1 MAKKKK
7 PASPIDKG
15 EVQNTELEVP
25 AVVEEEVAIGPEGQ
39 VDPIDESLE
48 FIEEQAAEASQETV
62 EEPKK
67 VVVWPVILGG
77 VVAATFGFA
86 AARSNVVDNL
96 LPPSWRLDAGEVALQ
111 GQISDA
117 QLQIDTLNKRLTSLS
132 AELDDA
138 PATDASDITDITDLS
153 VKFDGL
159 VARIDAIESRP
170 VSTQSENVDFTQ
182 LREVAEKQQAE
193 IDALLADARLVEQ
206 TSQEAAS
213 KTLASAA
220 ASRIIAAVESGA
232 PFATALADL
241 EATGAS
247 DIPEA
252 LKSAASDGVV
262 TLAALQDEIPSAA
275 RAALAASPQEAE
287 AGFSGFLKRQL
298 GARSIAPREGDDADA
313 VLSRVEGAVRQGRL
327 MDALAEAETL
337 STEAKSAM
345 SDWLEKTTTRVAV
358 TTASETLIQRLA
370 AN

>member
-7 PASPIDKG
+7 PASPIDQV
-15 EVQNTELEVP
+15 EVQNAELEVP
-25 AVVEEEVAIGPEGQ
+25 AVVEEDVAVEPEGEI
-39 VDPIDESLE
+39 DPIDESSE
-48 FIEEQAAEASQETV
+48 FIEEQAVEAFAETV

-67 VVVWPVILGG
+67 AVVWPFILGG

-86 AARSNVVDNL
+86 AARSNVVDDF

-117 QLQIDTLNKRLTSLS
+117 QLQIDTLNERLTSFS
-132 AELDDA
+132 AELNDA
-138 PATDASDITDITDLS
+138 PQTDANDIIDLS

-159 VARIDAIESRP
+159 VARLDSIESRP
-170 VSTQSENVDFTQ
+170 VSMQSENVDFTQ
-182 LREVAEKQQAE
+182 LREVAEKQQTE

-213 KTLASAA
+213 KTLARAA
-220 ASRIIAAVESGA
+220 ALRIVAAVESGA

-252 LKSAASDGVV
+252 LKSAARDGVV
-262 TLAALQDEIPSAA
+262 TLAALQGEIPSAA
-275 RAALAASPQEAE
+275 RAALAESPQDAE

-313 VLSRVEGAVRQGRL
+313 VLSRIEGAVRQGRL

-337 STEAKSAM
+337 PTEAKSAM

-358 TTASETLIQRLA
+358 TTASEALIQFLA

>member
-1 MAKKKK
+1 VAKKKK
-7 PASPIDKG
+7 SASPIDKVK
-15 EVQNTELEVP
+15 VQNAGLEVP
-25 AVVEEEVAIGPEGQ
+25 AVVEEDVAVEQEGQ
-39 VDPIDESLE
+39 IDPIDESSE
-48 FIEEQAAEASQETV
+48 FIEEQAVEAFEEAV

-67 VVVWPVILGG
+67 AVVWPFVLGG

-86 AARSNVVDNL
+86 AARSNVVDNF
-96 LPPSWRLDAGEVALQ
+96 LPPSWRLDAGEFALQ

-117 QLQIDTLNKRLTSLS
+117 QLQIDTLNERLISLS
-132 AELDDA
+132 AELNDV
-138 PATDASDITDITDLS
+138 PQTDANDITDLS

-159 VARIDAIESRP
+159 VVRLDAIESRP

-213 KTLASAA
+213 KTLARAA

-252 LKSAASDGVV
+252 LKSAARDGVV
-262 TLAALQDEIPSAA
+262 TLAVLQGEIPSAA
-275 RAALAASPQEAE
+275 RAALAESPQDAE
-287 AGFSGFLKRQL
+287 AGFIGFLKRQL

-313 VLSRVEGAVRQGRL
+313 VLSRIEGAVRQGRL

-337 STEAKSAM
+337 PTEAKSAM

-358 TTASETLIQRLA
+358 TTASESLIQFQA

>member
-7 PASPIDKG
+7 PASPIDQV
-15 EVQNTELEVP
+15 EVQNAELEVP
-25 AVVEEEVAIGPEGQ
+25 AVVEEDVAVEPEGQ
-39 VDPIDESLE
+39 IDPIDESSE
-48 FIEEQAAEASQETV
+48 FIEEQAVEETV

-67 VVVWPVILGG
+67 AVVWPFVLGG

-86 AARSNVVDNL
+86 AARSNVVDNF
-96 LPPSWRLDAGEVALQ
+96 LPPSWRLEAGEVALQ
-111 GQISDA
+111 RQISDA
-117 QLQIDTLNKRLTSLS
+117 QLQIDTLNERLTSLS
-132 AELDDA
+132 AELNDV
-138 PATDASDITDITDLS
+138 PQTDANDTTDLS

-159 VARIDAIESRP
+159 VARLDAIESRP

-213 KTLASAA
+213 KTLARAA

-275 RAALAASPQEAE
+275 RAALTASPQEAE

>member
-7 PASPIDKG
+7 PVSPIDQV
-15 EVQNTELEVP
+15 EVQNAELEVP
-25 AVVEEEVAIGPEGQ
+25 AVVEEDVAVEPEGEI
-39 VDPIDESLE
+39 DPIDESSE
-48 FIEEQAAEASQETV
+48 FIEEQAVEAFAETV

-67 VVVWPVILGG
+67 AVVWPFVLGG

-86 AARSNVVDNL
+86 AARSNVVDNF

-117 QLQIDTLNKRLTSLS
+117 QLQIDTLNERLTSFS
-132 AELDDA
+132 AELNDA
-138 PATDASDITDITDLS
+138 PQTDANDIIDLS

-159 VARIDAIESRP
+159 VARLDAIESRP
-170 VSTQSENVDFTQ
+170 VSMQSENVDFTQ

-206 TSQEAAS
+206 TSQETAS
-213 KTLASAA
+213 KTLARAA

-252 LKSAASDGVV
+252 LKSAARDGVV
-262 TLAALQDEIPSAA
+262 TLAALQGEIPSAA
-275 RAALAASPQEAE
+275 RAALAESPQDAE

-313 VLSRVEGAVRQGRL
+313 VLSRIEGAVRQGRL

-337 STEAKSAM
+337 PTEAKSAM

-358 TTASETLIQRLA
+358 TTASEALIQFLA

>member
-7 PASPIDKG
+7 PASPIDKV
-15 EVQNTELEVP
+15 EVQNAELEVP
-25 AVVEEEVAIGPEGQ
+25 AVVEEDVAVEPEGQ
-39 VDPIDESLE
+39 IDPIDESSE
-48 FIEEQAAEASQETV
+48 FIEEQAVEAFAETV

-67 VVVWPVILGG
+67 AVVWPFILGG

-86 AARSNVVDNL
+86 AARSNVVDDF

-117 QLQIDTLNKRLTSLS
+117 QLQIDTLNERLTSFS
-132 AELDDA
+132 AELNDA
-138 PATDASDITDITDLS
+138 PQTDANDIIDLS

-159 VARIDAIESRP
+159 VARLDAIESRP

-213 KTLASAA
+213 KTLARAA

-252 LKSAASDGVV
+252 LKSAARDGVV
-262 TLAALQDEIPSAA
+262 TLAALQGEIPSAA
-275 RAALAASPQEAE
+275 RAALAESLQDAE

-313 VLSRVEGAVRQGRL
+313 VLSRIEGAVRQGRL

-337 STEAKSAM
+337 PTEAKSAM

-358 TTASETLIQRLA
+358 TTASEALIQFLA

>member
-1 MAKKKK
+1 VAKKKK

-15 EVQNTELEVP
+15 EVQNVELEVP
-25 AVVEEEVAIGPEGQ
+25 AVVEGDVAVEPEGQ
-39 VDPIDESLE
+39 IDPIDESSE
-48 FIEEQAAEASQETV
+48 FIEEQAVEAFEETV

-67 VVVWPVILGG
+67 AVVWPFVLGG

-86 AARSNVVDNL
+86 AARSNVVDNF

-117 QLQIDTLNKRLTSLS
+117 QLQIDTLNERLKSLA
-132 AELDDA
+132 AELNDA
-138 PATDASDITDITDLS
+138 PQTDASDITDLS
-153 VKFDGL
+153 VKLNGL
-159 VARIDAIESRP
+159 VSRIDAIESRP

-193 IDALLADARLVEQ
+193 IDALLADARLVDQ
-206 TSQEAAS
+206 TSQKVAS
-213 KTLASAA
+213 KTLARAA
-220 ASRIIAAVESGA
+220 TSRIIAAVESGA

-252 LKSAASDGVV
+252 LKSAARDGVV

-275 RAALAASPQEAE
+275 RAALAASPQDAE
-287 AGFSGFLKRQL
+287 AGFSWFLKRQL
-298 GARSIAPREGDDADA
+298 GARSSAPREGDDADA
-313 VLSRVEGAVRQGRL
+313 VLSRVEGAVRQGSL

-345 SDWLEKTTTRVAV
+345 SDWLKKTTTRVAV
-358 TTASETLIQRLA
+358 TTASEALIQLLA

>member
-7 PASPIDKG
+7 PAGPIDKV

-25 AVVEEEVAIGPEGQ
+25 AVVEEEVAVEPEGQ
-39 VDPIDESLE
+39 VDPIDESSE
-48 FIEEQAAEASQETV
+48 FIEEQAVEASQETV

-138 PATDASDITDITDLS
+138 PATDASDITDLS

-206 TSQEAAS
+206 TSQDAAS
-213 KTLASAA
+213 KTLARAA

-241 EATGAS
+241 EAAGAS

-252 LKSAASDGVV
+252 LKSAARDGVV
-262 TLAALQDEIPSAA
+262 TLASLQDEIPSAA
-275 RAALAASPQEAE
+275 RAALAASPQDAE

>member
-7 PASPIDKG
+7 PVSPIDQV
-15 EVQNTELEVP
+15 EVQNAELEVP
-25 AVVEEEVAIGPEGQ
+25 AVVEEDVAVEPEGQ
-39 VDPIDESLE
+39 IDPIDESSE
-48 FIEEQAAEASQETV
+48 FIEEQAVEAFEETV
-62 EEPKK
+62 DEPKK
-67 VVVWPVILGG
+67 AVVWPFVLGG

-86 AARSNVVDNL
+86 AARSNVVDNF

-117 QLQIDTLNKRLTSLS
+117 QLQIDTLNERLTSLS
-132 AELDDA
+132 AELNDA
-138 PATDASDITDITDLS
+138 PQTDANDITDLS

-159 VARIDAIESRP
+159 VARLDAIESRP

-213 KTLASAA
+213 KTLARAA

-252 LKSAASDGVV
+252 LKSAARDGVV
-262 TLAALQDEIPSAA
+262 TLAALQGEIPSAA
-275 RAALAASPQEAE
+275 RAALAESPQDAE

-313 VLSRVEGAVRQGRL
+313 VLSRIEGAVRQGRL

-337 STEAKSAM
+337 PTEAKSAM

-358 TTASETLIQRLA
+358 TTASEALIQFLA

>member
-1 MAKKKK
+1 VAKKKK
-7 PASPIDKG
+7 SASPIDKVK
-15 EVQNTELEVP
+15 VQNAGLEVP
-25 AVVEEEVAIGPEGQ
+25 AVVEEDVAVEQEGQ
-39 VDPIDESLE
+39 IDPIDESSE
-48 FIEEQAAEASQETV
+48 FIEEQAVEAFEEAV

-67 VVVWPVILGG
+67 AVVWPFVLGG

-86 AARSNVVDNL
+86 AARSNVVDNF

-117 QLQIDTLNKRLTSLS
+117 QLQIDTLNERLISLS
-132 AELDDA
+132 AELNDV
-138 PATDASDITDITDLS
+138 PQTDANDITDLS

-159 VARIDAIESRP
+159 VVRLDAIESRP

-213 KTLASAA
+213 KTLARAA

-252 LKSAASDGVV
+252 LKSAARDGVV
-262 TLAALQDEIPSAA
+262 TLAVLQGEIPSAA
-275 RAALAASPQEAE
+275 RAALAESPQDAE
-287 AGFSGFLKRQL
+287 AGFIGFLKRQL

-313 VLSRVEGAVRQGRL
+313 VLSRIEGAVRQGRL

-337 STEAKSAM
+337 PTEAKSAM

-358 TTASETLIQRLA
+358 TTASESLIQFQA

>member
-7 PASPIDKG
+7 PAGPIENV

-25 AVVEEEVAIGPEGQ
+25 AVVEEEVAVEPEGQ
-39 VDPIDESLE
+39 VDPIDESSE
-48 FIEEQAAEASQETV
+48 FIEEQAVEASQETV

-138 PATDASDITDITDLS
+138 LATDASDITDLS

-193 IDALLADARLVEQ
+193 LDALLADARLVEQ
-206 TSQEAAS
+206 TSQDAAS
-213 KTLASAA
+213 KTLARAA

-232 PFATALADL
+232 PFATALADF

-252 LKSAASDGVV
+252 LKFAARDGVV
-262 TLAALQDEIPSAA
+262 TLAALQGEIPSAA
-275 RAALAASPQEAE
+275 RSALAASPQDAE

-298 GARSIAPREGDDADA
+298 GARSIAPREGYDADA
-313 VLSRVEGAVRQGRL
+313 VLSRVESAVRQGRL

-337 STEAKSAM
+337 PTEAKSAM
-345 SDWLEKTTTRVAV
+345 SDWLEKTATRVAV
-358 TTASETLIQRLA
+358 TTASEALSQLLA

>member
-7 PASPIDKG
+7 PANPTDKG
-15 EVQNTELEVP
+15 EVHNTELEVP
-25 AVVEEEVAIGPEGQ
+25 ADIEEDVAVETEGQ
-39 VDPIDESLE
+39 VDPIDESSE
-48 FIEEQAAEASQETV
+48 FIEEQAVEAFQETV
-62 EEPKK
+62 EAPKK
-67 VVVWPVILGG
+67 VVVWPLVLGG

-86 AARSNVVDNL
+86 SARSNVVDNF
-96 LPPSWRLDAGEVALQ
+96 LPPLWRLDAGEVALQ

-117 QLQIDTLNKRLTSLS
+117 QLQIDTLNEKLISLS
-132 AELDDA
+132 AEFEDA
-138 PATDASDITDITDLS
+138 PQTDASDIADLS

-213 KTLASAA
+213 KIFARAA

-262 TLAALQDEIPSAA
+262 TLASLQDEIPSAA
-275 RAALAASPQEAE
+275 RAALVASPQDAE

-358 TTASETLIQRLA
+358 IIASETLIQRLA

>member
-1 MAKKKK
+1 VAKKKK
-7 PASPIDKG
+7 PASPIDQV
-15 EVQNTELEVP
+15 EVQNAELKVP
-25 AVVEEEVAIGPEGQ
+25 AVVEEDVAVEPEGQ
-39 VDPIDESLE
+39 IDPIDESSE
-48 FIEEQAAEASQETV
+48 FIEEQAVEAFAETV

-67 VVVWPVILGG
+67 AVVWPFILGG

-86 AARSNVVDNL
+86 AARSNVVDDF

-117 QLQIDTLNKRLTSLS
+117 QLQIDTLNERLTSFS
-132 AELDDA
+132 AELNDA
-138 PATDASDITDITDLS
+138 PQTDANDIIDLS

-159 VARIDAIESRP
+159 VARLDAIESRP
-170 VSTQSENVDFTQ
+170 VSMQSENVDFTQ
-182 LREVAEKQQAE
+182 LREVAEKQQTE

-213 KTLASAA
+213 KTLARAA
-220 ASRIIAAVESGA
+220 ALRIVAAVESGA

-252 LKSAASDGVV
+252 LKSAARDGVV
-262 TLAALQDEIPSAA
+262 TLAALQGEIPSAA
-275 RAALAASPQEAE
+275 RAALAESLQDAE

-313 VLSRVEGAVRQGRL
+313 VLSRIEGAVRQGRL

-337 STEAKSAM
+337 PTEAKSAM

-358 TTASETLIQRLA
+358 TTASEALIQFLA

>member
-1 MAKKKK
+1 VAKKKK
-7 PASPIDKG
+7 PASPIDQV
-15 EVQNTELEVP
+15 EVQNAELKVP
-25 AVVEEEVAIGPEGQ
+25 AVVEEDVAVEPEGQ
-39 VDPIDESLE
+39 IDPIDESSE
-48 FIEEQAAEASQETV
+48 FIEEQAVEAFAETV

-67 VVVWPVILGG
+67 AVVWPFILGG

-86 AARSNVVDNL
+86 AARSNVVDNF

-117 QLQIDTLNKRLTSLS
+117 QLQIDTLNERLTSFS
-132 AELDDA
+132 AELNDA
-138 PATDASDITDITDLS
+138 PQTDANDIINLS

-159 VARIDAIESRP
+159 VARLDAIESRP
-170 VSTQSENVDFTQ
+170 VSMQSENVDFTQ
-182 LREVAEKQQAE
+182 LREVAEKQQTE

-213 KTLASAA
+213 KTLARAA
-220 ASRIIAAVESGA
+220 ALRIVAAVESGA

-252 LKSAASDGVV
+252 LKSAARDGVV
-262 TLAALQDEIPSAA
+262 TLAALQGEIPSAA
-275 RAALAASPQEAE
+275 RAALAESLQDAE

-313 VLSRVEGAVRQGRL
+313 VLSRIEGAVRQGRL

-337 STEAKSAM
+337 PTEAKSAM

-358 TTASETLIQRLA
+358 TTASEALIQFLA